1 MEEADIERLPNGT
14 KVEKK
19 VTKER
24 ISAKIKIIRTDFRKA
39 VDNGKKSG
47 SGRIVFTFYSL
58 CQSLW
63 RSSPAV
69 KSIPNSIDSHDD
81 SSETLESAASHFSS
95 TVTDE
100 IGLLNNN
107 KKFQENADSSNDVAD
122 DEEVND
128 NLVGQINDIFVEK
141 K

>member
-39 VDNGKKSG
+39 VDSGKKSG

-107 KKFQENADSSNDVAD
+107 KKFQENSDSSNDVAD

>member
-1 MEEADIERLPNGT
+1 MEEADIERLPNGR

-39 VDNGKKSG
+39 VDSGKKSG

-107 KKFQENADSSNDVAD
+107 KKFQENSDSSNDVAD

>member
-1 MEEADIERLPNGT
+1 MEEADIERLPNGR

-39 VDNGKKSG
+39 VDSGKKSG

-81 SSETLESAASHFSS
+81 SSEALESAASHFSS

>member
-1 MEEADIERLPNGT
+1 MEEADIERLPNGR

-39 VDNGKKSG
+39 VDSGKKSG